1 MMRGQFWSEMMFVME
16 PIIIVII
23 IIIIWYLLLIW
34 AAVISTQSRH
44 RQLSHSHLPT
54 LQISTTDKHQHQAQ
68 QSNKNTSIQ
77 IENCLWPHLFS
88 WSPQPGLM
96 RSACSNQSPLNA
108 SLISAG
114 RGRSYSRPV
123 KDNGDLVSVYLHI
136 FYFSP
141 PFLVAKAVNYGRER
155 KCQWLNSTLFR
166 YLRYYPHFRICGTIG
181 IFTNQR
187 HCEADNDNDRAV
199 LCWHFIANQSSSPP
213 SLLSGLLWN
222 KLFIAGS

>member
-54 LQISTTDKHQHQAQ
+54 LQISTTDKHQHQEHSRAQ
-68 QSNKNTSIQ
+68 KHEHPDWKYYLASPS
-77 IENCLWPHLFS
+77 S
-88 WSPQPGLM
+88 WSPQLGLM
-96 RSACSNQSPLNA
+96 RSACSNQSPHNA
-108 SLISAG
+108 SLSSAG
-114 RGRSYSRPV
+114 KGRSNGRPV

-141 PFLVAKAVNYGRER
+141 PCLVAKAVN
-155 KCQWLNSTLFR
+155 Q
-166 YLRYYPHFRICGTIG
+166 
-181 IFTNQR
+181 
-187 HCEADNDNDRAV
+187 
-199 LCWHFIANQSSSPP
+199 
-213 SLLSGLLWN
+213 
-222 KLFIAGS
+222 